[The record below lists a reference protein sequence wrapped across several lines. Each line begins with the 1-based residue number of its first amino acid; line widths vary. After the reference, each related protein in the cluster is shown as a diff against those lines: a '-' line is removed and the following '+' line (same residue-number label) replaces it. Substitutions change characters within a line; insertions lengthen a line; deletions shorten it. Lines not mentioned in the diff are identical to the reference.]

1 MREETYDVIVT
12 AGGFSSNA
20 INPNHITELLRY
32 SCSVFNTERIEY
44 YKSPTLVFFF
54 LSHETS
60 PSYR

>member
-32 SCSVFNTERIEY
+32 SVPCSTQRGLNT
-44 YKSPTLVFFF
+44 KSPTLVFF
-54 LSHETS
+54 LDPTK
-60 PSYR
+60 PLQSYDR